1 VWGVAAVVTFGAF
14 MSGLDTSLVN
24 VGLDTIGRDIHAPL
38 ASTQWVTSAYLL
50 ALAGAL
56 PASGWLCRRVGS
68 GRLWLWSI
76 AGFTLASGLCALAP
90 GVEVLVACRVLQGIA
105 GGLLVSAG
113 ITVLAE
119 LAGPGRMGRIL
130 SITGVPT
137 VLAPALGPTIGALL
151 LAHASWPWLFVIN
164 LPIGAA
170 AVALGPRFVPL
181 GDRAATT
188 PIDIPALLLI
198 AAGLPLLT
206 YGITESAQH
215 QSLTAAPAGLPL
227 LAGVVTL
234 ALFARRSLHRTSP
247 LLDLRLF
254 TNPVYTAAT
263 VEMIFGGAALF
274 GGQIVMPLYFQLQR
288 QRPIVNTGL
297 LLLPFG
303 LGAASAFPVA
313 GWLTDRYGGGRV
325 ATGGVAV
332 TALVT
337 IPMAL
342 LGPNANLILV
352 EALQVLRGM
361 GLALA
366 GAPVI
371 AAAMAA
377 ANQSQLADASA
388 VINVVSRV
396 GGAIGSALLVVILAN
411 NLAHSAT
418 GPATS
423 AAFHTTFWWLA
434 VAAFAA
440 LIAAAWLATKQ
451 QQAAPTRPSHR
462 VNVTQEDRT

>member
-1 VWGVAAVVTFGAF
+1 VAAVITFGAF

-24 VGLDTIGRDIHAPL
+24 VGLDTIGGNLHASL
-38 ASTQWVTSAYLL
+38 ASTQWVASGYLL

-56 PASGWLCRRVGS
+56 PASGWLCRRIGS

-76 AGFTLASGLCALAP
+76 GGFTIASGLCALAST
-90 GVEVLVACRVLQGIA
+90 VEVLVACRVLQGIA

-113 ITVLAE
+113 ITILAE
-119 LAGPGRMGRIL
+119 VAGPGRMGRIL

-137 VLAPALGPTIGALL
+137 VLAPAIGPTIGALL

-170 AVALGPRFVPL
+170 ALALGWRFVPL

-188 PIDIPALLLI
+188 PIDLRSLILI

-206 YGITESAQH
+206 YGITEAAQRR
-215 QSLTAAPAGLPL
+215 SLIATPAWVPL

-234 ALFARRSLHRTSP
+234 ALFARRSLHRAYP
-247 LLDLRLF
+247 LLDLGLF
-254 TNPVYTAAT
+254 RNAVFTAAT
-263 VEMIFGGAALF
+263 VEVMFGGAALF

-288 QRPIVNTGL
+288 QQSIVDTGL

-325 ATGGVAV
+325 ATAGVAV

-337 IPMAL
+337 VPMAAL
-342 LGPNANLILV
+342 APHASMVLV

-377 ANQSQLADASA
+377 VHQSQLADASA
-388 VINVVSRV
+388 VINVVARV
-396 GGAIGSALLVVILAN
+396 GGAIGSALLVVVLTN
-411 NLAHSAT
+411 NLPHSAT
-418 GPATS
+418 GSATA
-423 AAFHTTFWWLA
+423 AAFHTIFWWLA
-434 VAAFAA
+434 IAGVAAFAA
-440 LIAAAWLATKQ
+440 AAWLAVEQ
-451 QQAAPTRPSHR
+451 ARAAPH
-462 VNVTQEDRT
+462 VTKEDRT